1 MCCSAEP
8 RSRLTQKASKTYKIT
23 MYSLSIGYSDHL
35 QEAVKTFR
43 ASEHLGQNANEILA
57 DVPDFLGVYVISPIS
72 GQRRPIYIGSSGK
85 ISRGLVVSKSTIRNR
100 LRGAKTPY
108 KFDGEE
114 FLFGPTSTGVPSTGF
129 ASMLKMR
136 DLKVTCLQTPTN
148 IAPAALEA
156 LLLQGCIHDFGD
168 LPVANQKL

>member
-1 MCCSAEP
+1 MKSF
-8 RSRLTQKASKTYKIT
+8 ST
-23 MYSLSIGYSDHL
+23 GYADHL
-35 QEAVKTFR
+35 QEASQAFH
-43 ASEHLGQNANEILA
+43 ASEHIGQNANELLD
-57 DVPDFLGVYVISPIS
+57 DVPDLPGVYVISPTY
-72 GQRRPIYIGSSGK
+72 GQSQPIYIGSSGK

-108 KFDGEE
+108 KFYGEE
-114 FLFGPTSTGVPSTGF
+114 FLFGPTSTGDSPAEYENS
-129 ASMLKMR
+129 LKVR
-136 DLKVTCLQTPTN
+136 GLKVTCLQTPAN

>member
-1 MCCSAEP
+1 
-8 RSRLTQKASKTYKIT
+8 
-23 MYSLSIGYSDHL
+23 MYSLSTGYSDHL
-35 QEAVKTFR
+35 QETLKTFR

-57 DVPDFLGVYVISPIS
+57 EVPDFPGVYVISPIF

-85 ISRGLVVSKSTIRNR
+85 ISRDLATSKSTMRGR
-100 LRGAKTPY
+100 LRGANTPY

-114 FLFGPTSTGVPSTGF
+114 FHFGPTSSGVPPAGYT
-129 ASMLKMR
+129 SMLKVR
-136 DLKVTCLQTPTN
+136 DLKVTCLQTPAN
-148 IAPAALEA
+148 IAPATLEA